1 MFQSIHPVAAG
12 CELRGIIAFVG
23 STTSTMIQ
31 MIIGGPLKRAYF
43 SVCDFFRLS
52 TPQFTILLV
61 GISMCVVSSVHI
73 PRREQNQQLEAHL
86 SMLHSQEALLQIR
99 LDEVQRERLA
109 LDGDP
114 FFRRESL
121 RRLTG
126 QNLSGEMTLRE
137 LLRNRVGTT
146 IPTP

>member
-1 MFQSIHPVAAG
+1 MFQSIHPIAAG
-12 CELRGIIAFVG
+12 CELREFIAFVG
-23 STTSTMIQ
+23 STRSAM
-31 MIIGGPLKRAYF
+31 MIIGGPLKRACF

-73 PRREQNQQLEAHL
+73 PRREQNQQLESHL
-86 SMLHSQEALLQIR
+86 SMLYSQEALLLIR

-114 FFRRESL
+114 FYRRESL
-121 RRLTG
+121 RMLTG

-137 LLRNRVGTT
+137 LLRNRTAT
-146 IPTP
+146 SAPTR

>member
-1 MFQSIHPVAAG
+1 
-12 CELRGIIAFVG
+12 
-23 STTSTMIQ
+23 MIQ
-31 MIIGGPLKRAYF
+31 MIIGGPLKRACI

-61 GISMCVVSSVHI
+61 GISMCVVSSIHI